1 MIDLRALEQDPDA
14 FAAALRRRGEIPN
27 LDDLVSLVRE
37 RKVALTAAQTQQA
50 LRNQLNEQMKKATPE
65 EREQKRAELRTLGDD
80 IKVLE
85 DKAKAADERLQG
97 LAMGIPN
104 TPLPDV
110 PQGGGGA
117 DNVEVRQVGSPRKFA
132 FTPKDH
138 VDVAEGLG
146 ILDSARAAKISGA
159 RFAFLQG
166 HGARLSRA
174 LTTFMLD
181 HHLAQGDRE
190 MAPPYLVGGKALT
203 GTGQLPKFADDLFGV
218 SFGPPKEAGPTPLY
232 LIPTSEVP
240 ITNYFADEILDEAEL
255 PKRFCAFSPCFRAE
269 AGSAGR
275 DTRGLIRQHQFD
287 KVEMVRFCTPAQ
299 ALGPDGELEKMVTRA
314 SDLMTALELPHR
326 VMLLCTGD
334 MGFAAE
340 KTYDLE
346 VWLPGQND
354 GQGAFR
360 EISSCSTCGS
370 FQARRA
376 AIRYRGASSDPPS
389 APGPSGAARVPA
401 NKPAKP
407 QPLVTLN
414 GSGLAVGRTLIAVL
428 ENHQQEDGSVV
439 VPPVLRP
446 YLGGLDVL
454 RA

>member
-14 FAAALRRRGEIPN
+14 FAAQLRRRGDVN
-27 LDDLVSLVRE
+27 SLDEVVTLVRE
-37 RKVALTAAQTQQA
+37 RKTALTSAQTQQA
-50 LRNQLNEQMKKATPE
+50 TRNALNEQMKKATPD
-65 EREQKRAELRTLGDD
+65 EREAKRAEMKALGDS
-80 IKVLE
+80 IKELE
-85 DKAKAADERLQG
+85 AKAKDVDDRLSA
-97 LAMGIPN
+97 LALVIPN
-104 TPLPDV
+104 PPLPEV
-110 PQGGGGA
+110 PAGVGA
-117 DNVEVRQVGSPRKFA
+117 DDNVCVRTVGTPRTFA

-159 RFAFLQG
+159 RFAFLRGQ
-166 HGARLSRA
+166 GARLQRA
-174 LTTFMLD
+174 LATFMLE
-181 HHLAQGDRE
+181 HHLARGDVE
-190 MAPPYLVGGKALT
+190 LAPPYLVSAKALL
-203 GTGQLPKFADDLFGV
+203 GTGQLPKFADDAFAV
-218 SFGPPKEAGPTPLY
+218 SFGAPKEAGPTALY

-240 ITNYFADEILDEAEL
+240 VTNYYADEILEEDTL
-255 PKRFCAFSPCFRAE
+255 PQRFCALSPCFRAE

-275 DTRGLIRQHQFD
+275 DTRGLIRQHQFE

-299 ALGPDGELEKMVTRA
+299 ATGAAGELEQMVIRA
-314 SDLMTALELPHR
+314 SDIMTALELPHR

-354 GQGAFR
+354 GKGAYR
-360 EISSCSTCGS
+360 EISSCSSCGT

-376 AIRYRGASSDPPS
+376 AIRYRPTSTDAK
-389 APGPSGAARVPA
+389 
-401 NKPAKP
+401 KPAKP

-428 ENHQQEDGSVV
+428 ENHQQEDGAVV
-439 VPPVLRP
+439 VPAALRP
-446 YLGGLDVL
+446 YLGGVDVI

>member
-1 MIDLRALEQDPDA
+1 MIDLRALEQDPEA
-14 FAAALRRRGEIPN
+14 FAQQLRRRGDVPN
-27 LDDLVSLVRE
+27 LDEVTALVKE
-37 RKVALTAAQTQQA
+37 RKAALTSAQTQQA
-50 LRNQLNEQMKKATPE
+50 HRNALNDQMKKATPE
-65 EREQKRAELRTLGDD
+65 ERELKRAEMKTLGDA
-80 IKVLE
+80 IKDAE
-85 DKAKAADERLQG
+85 QKAKDTDERLSA
-97 LAMGIPN
+97 LALVIPN
-104 TPLPDV
+104 PPLPEV
-110 PQGGGGA
+110 PAGAGGD
-117 DNVEVRQVGSPRKFA
+117 DNVEVKKVGVPREFK

-138 VDVAEGLG
+138 VDVAEKLG

-159 RFAFLQG
+159 RFAFLVG
-166 HGARLSRA
+166 AGARLQRA
-174 LTTFMLD
+174 LAAFMLD
-181 HHLAQGDRE
+181 HHTSRGDVE
-190 MAPPYLVGGKALT
+190 MAPPYLVGGDALR

-218 SFGPPKEAGPTPLY
+218 SFGPPKEAGPTALY

-240 ITNYFADEILDEAEL
+240 VTNYFADEILDEANL
-255 PKRFCAFSPCFRAE
+255 PGRYCAFSPCFRAE

-299 ALGPDGELEKMVTRA
+299 ALSELDQMVTRA
-314 SDLMTALELPHR
+314 SDIMTALELPHR

-340 KTYDLE
+340 KTFDLE

-354 GQGAFR
+354 GKGAYR

-376 AIRYRGASSDPPS
+376 AIRYRPTSTDPK
-389 APGPSGAARVPA
+389 
-401 NKPAKP
+401 KPNKP

-428 ENHQQEDGSVV
+428 ENHQQEDGAVV
-439 VPPVLRP
+439 VPAALRP
-446 YLGGLDVL
+446 YLGGLEVL
-454 RA
+454 RAP